1 MDHDNQGQEMAGAAQ
16 ELLNI
21 EQPHHYMGH
30 ISLNAAKCVVK
41 DGLVSGIELDET
53 PLTSCDSCEYEK
65 IIWKPIKRAWV

>member
-1 MDHDNQGQEMAGAAQ
+1 MAGAAQ

-30 ISLNAAKCVVK
+30 ISLNAAKCMVK

-65 IIWKPIKRAWV
+65 II